1 MKHYAG
7 NTLDKII
14 HTASLVLLV
23 LFIAAWCS
31 KAIGATTDWRDSL
44 IIPATPSDVLTAK
57 LSDVECLALNIYHE
71 ARGESVKGHALVAQV
86 TVNRM
91 RDRHYPNTACGV
103 VLQITRSAAT
113 KRPVAQFSWVL
124 DGRSDR
130 AYEYDEYLSA
140 FLMAIDFLYTGRT
153 VKIQGA
159 KSLLAYHADWVSP
172 DWHDMQFRFQSG
184 SHLFY
189 ERRKR

>member
-1 MKHYAG
+1 MRDI
-7 NTLDKII
+7 TL
-14 HTASLVLLV
+14 A
-23 LFIAAWCS
+23 LFALACAMFILQDQAHSSA
-31 KAIGATTDWRDSL
+31 L
-44 IIPATPSDVLTAK
+44 PQTPQDALSVELT
-57 LSDVECLALNIYHE
+57 DVECLALNIYHE

-103 VLQITRSAAT
+103 VLQITRSAASG
-113 KRPVAQFSWVL
+113 RPVAQFSWVL

>member
-1 MKHYAG
+1 MRH
-7 NTLDKII
+7 II
-14 HTASLVLLV
+14 LA
-23 LFIAAWCS
+23 LFALACS
-31 KAIGATTDWRDSL
+31 MFILQDQAHSSAL
-44 IIPATPSDVLTAK
+44 PQTPQDALSVELT
-57 LSDVECLALNIYHE
+57 DVECLALNIYHE

-103 VLQITRSAAT
+103 VLQITRSAASG
-113 KRPVAQFSWVL
+113 RPVAQFSWVL

-130 AYEYDEYLSA
+130 AYEYEEYLSA

-153 VKIQGA
+153 VQVEGA

-172 DWHDMQFRFQSG
+172 KWHDMQFRFQSG

>member
-1 MKHYAG
+1 MRHI
-7 NTLDKII
+7 TL
-14 HTASLVLLV
+14 ALFALACA
-23 LFIAAWCS
+23 LFILQDQAHSSA
-31 KAIGATTDWRDSL
+31 L
-44 IIPATPSDVLTAK
+44 PETPQNALSVELT
-57 LSDVECLALNIYHE
+57 DVECLALNIYHE

-103 VLQITRSAAT
+103 VLQITRSAASG
-113 KRPVAQFSWVL
+113 RPVAQFSWVL

-130 AYEYDEYLSA
+130 AYEYEEYLSA

-153 VKIQGA
+153 VQVEVA

-172 DWHDMQFRFQSG
+172 EWHDMIFRLKSG

-189 ERRKR
+189 ERR

>member
-1 MKHYAG
+1 MRDI
-7 NTLDKII
+7 TL
-14 HTASLVLLV
+14 ALFALACA
-23 LFIAAWCS
+23 LFILQDQAHSSA
-31 KAIGATTDWRDSL
+31 L
-44 IIPATPSDVLTAK
+44 PQTPQDALSVELT
-57 LSDVECLALNIYHE
+57 DVECLALNIYHE

-153 VKIQGA
+153 VQVEGA

-172 DWHDMQFRFQSG
+172 QWHDMQFRLQSG

-189 ERRKR
+189 ERRER